1 MGVTELEKHHLN
13 AIGFKLLT
21 PAKSYRNHHFYEKL
35 GYVKISESAPIPNDE
50 FRVFEYVKKRNL
62 IKRQGG

>member
-1 MGVTELEKHHLN
+1 MTELEENYLN

-21 PAKSYRNHHFYEKL
+21 PAKSYRNQHFYEKL
-35 GYVKISESAPIPNDE
+35 GYVKTSESAAIPNNE
-50 FRVFEYVKKRNL
+50 FRAFKYVKKRNP